1 MGKFFGE
8 TPSGILLVTCRFLVI
23 FLVVSRKKPIF
34 AEKVERLIENKMEQT
49 VFNPAQKKIL
59 QIALWCSESHGIGR
73 KEHRI

>member
-1 MGKFFGE
+1 
-8 TPSGILLVTCRFLVI
+8 
-23 FLVVSRKKPIF
+23 
-34 AEKVERLIENKMEQT
+34 MEQT